1 VFERFTE
8 RARRVVVLA
17 QEESG
22 RLRHNH
28 IGTEHLLVGL
38 IREGEGV
45 AAQALHA
52 CGVTLDEAREGVEG
66 IVGYGEGDA
75 SQKPF
80 TPRSKRVL
88 ELALREAQGLRHD
101 HIGTEHLMLGLLA
114 EGGGI
119 AAAVL
124 SGLGVEPADVRREI
138 FGRLGRGTRP
148 DLQDELGTLGWA
160 REALRRSFGRYPR
173 AEDRSTFG
181 KFTGPARKV
190 VVLAQDE
197 ARRFNHNYIGTE
209 HMLLGLILEEEGIA
223 ARALGV
229 LGVDLDEVREQ
240 VESIVGYGEEATGA
254 QAPFTP
260 RVSRMLQQALL
271 EAEQLDHDD
280 VGTEHVLLGLTNE
293 TEGVAAR
300 VLRNLDV
307 DPDAL
312 RREIVK
318 GLPDGEGGF
327 DPLDEAR
334 IEEEGRSLMLFRGRV
349 GGIRAEV
356 LSPDE
361 GSPGRRV
368 PVTVGLDY
376 AYHVAREGS
385 DGFETLNHAWLSDLV
400 ERSLEARDIS
410 LLEAVVGLTGD
421 LVLEE
426 VPSIREVTVTATRE
440 TPAPGV
446 TVSATFRR

>member
-8 RARRVVVLA
+8 RARKVVVLA
-17 QEESG
+17 QEEAG
-22 RLRHNH
+22 RLRHNY

-45 AAQALHA
+45 ASQALHA

-66 IVGYGEGDA
+66 IVGYGKGDA

-80 TPRSKRVL
+80 TPRSKKVM
-88 ELALREAQGLRHD
+88 ELALREALQLGHNY
-101 HIGTEHLMLGLLA
+101 IGTEHLLLGLLA

-124 SGLGVEPADVRREI
+124 SGLGVEPADVRREV

-148 DLQDELGTLGWA
+148 SPQEELGTLGWA

-173 AEDRSTFG
+173 AEDRSTFD

-190 VVLAQDE
+190 VVFAQDE
-197 ARRFNHNYIGTE
+197 ARHFGHNYIGTE
-209 HMLLGLILEEEGIA
+209 HVLLGLIREEEGMA

-240 VESIVGYGEEATGA
+240 VEIIVGYGEEGTGA

-260 RVSRMLQQALL
+260 RVSKMLQQALL
-271 EAEQLDHDD
+271 ESEQLDHDY
-280 VGTEHVLLGLTNE
+280 VGTEHILLGLTNE

-307 DPDAL
+307 DPDAI
-312 RREIVK
+312 RREIIER
-318 GLPDGEGGF
+318 LPDGEGGWH
-327 DPLDEAR
+327 R
-334 IEEEGRSLMLFRGRV
+334 TLFRGHV
-349 GGIRAEV
+349 GGIQTATERGTFILDVDYSYRLPTDPALTRANLDPQDVADLTRTRLGEVRIETPEGAAEV
-356 LSPDE
+356 AGTHLMETLQDLLE
-361 GSPGRRV
+361 IT
-368 PVTVGLDY
+368 VTV
-376 AYHVAREGS
+376 VRRPEPS
-385 DGFETLNHAWLSDLV
+385 D
-400 ERSLEARDIS
+400 
-410 LLEAVVGLTGD
+410 
-421 LVLEE
+421 
-426 VPSIREVTVTATRE
+426 P
-440 TPAPGV
+440 PAP
-446 TVSATFRR
+446 TFSVSATFRR

>member
-1 VFERFTE
+1 MFERFTE

-28 IGTEHLLVGL
+28 IGTEHLLLGL

-101 HIGTEHLMLGLLA
+101 HIGTEHLLLGLLA

-124 SGLGVEPADVRREI
+124 SGLGVEPADVRREV
-138 FGRLGRGTRP
+138 FGRLGTRP
-148 DLQDELGTLGWA
+148 SPQEELGTLGWA

-173 AEDRSTFG
+173 AEDRSTFD

-209 HMLLGLILEEEGIA
+209 HVLLGLILEEEGLA
-223 ARALGV
+223 ARALKV
-229 LGVDLDEVREQ
+229 LGVDPDEVRGQ
-240 VESIVGYGEEATGA
+240 VESIVGYGEEGPGA

-260 RVSRMLQQALL
+260 RLSGVLQQALL
-271 EAEQLDHDD
+271 ASEQLDHDH
-280 VGTEHVLLGLTNE
+280 VGTEHILLGLTNE

-300 VLRNLDV
+300 VLRSLDV
-307 DPDAL
+307 DPDEI
-312 RREIVK
+312 RRETIK
-318 GLPDGEGGF
+318 RLPDGEDGF
-327 DPLDEAR
+327 DPLDEG
-334 IEEEGRSLMLFRGRV
+334 EEGRSRMLFRGRID
-349 GGIRAEV
+349 GIRAEV

-361 GSPGRRV
+361 GTPGSRV
-368 PVTVGLDY
+368 PVVVGLDY
-376 AYHVAREGS
+376 SYDVTREGS
-385 DGFETLNHAWLSDLV
+385 DGFETLNHAGLSDLV
-400 ERSLEARDIS
+400 ERFLEAKDTS
-410 LLEAVVGLTGD
+410 LLEVVVGLTGD
-421 LVLEE
+421 LLLEE
-426 VPSIREVTVTATRE
+426 VPSIQEAKVTVTRE
-440 TPAPGV
+440 DPAPGV

>member
-1 VFERFTE
+1 
-8 RARRVVVLA
+8 
-17 QEESG
+17 
-22 RLRHNH
+22 
-28 IGTEHLLVGL
+28 
-38 IREGEGV
+38 
-45 AAQALHA
+45 
-52 CGVTLDEAREGVEG
+52 
-66 IVGYGEGDA
+66 
-75 SQKPF
+75 
-80 TPRSKRVL
+80 
-88 ELALREAQGLRHD
+88 
-101 HIGTEHLMLGLLA
+101 M
-114 EGGGI
+114 
-119 AAAVL
+119 
-124 SGLGVEPADVRREI
+124 
-138 FGRLGRGTRP
+138 RG
-148 DLQDELGTLGWA
+148 
-160 REALRRSFGRYPR
+160 
-173 AEDRSTFG
+173 
-181 KFTGPARKV
+181 
-190 VVLAQDE
+190 
-197 ARRFNHNYIGTE
+197 
-209 HMLLGLILEEEGIA
+209 
-223 ARALGV
+223 
-229 LGVDLDEVREQ
+229 Q
-240 VESIVGYGEEATGA
+240 VESIVGYGEEGPGA

-271 EAEQLDHDD
+271 EAEQLDHDY

-300 VLRNLDV
+300 VLRNLGV

-312 RREIVK
+312 RREIVER
-318 GLPDGEGGF
+318 LPDGEEGF

-361 GSPGRRV
+361 ESPGRRV

-385 DGFETLNHAWLSDLV
+385 DGFETLKHAWLSDLV

-440 TPAPGV
+440 APAPGV

>member
-1 VFERFTE
+1 MFERFTE
-8 RARRVVVLA
+8 RARKVVVLA

-22 RLRHNH
+22 RLRHNY
-28 IGTEHLLVGL
+28 IGTEHLLLGL

-88 ELALREAQGLRHD
+88 ELSLREALGLRHD
-101 HIGTEHLMLGLLA
+101 HIGTEHLLLGLLA

-138 FGRLGRGTRP
+138 FGGLGRGTRP
-148 DLQDELGTLGWA
+148 SPQEELGTLGWA

-173 AEDRSTFG
+173 AEDRSTFD

-197 ARRFNHNYIGTE
+197 ARHFNHNYIGTE
-209 HMLLGLILEEEGIA
+209 HLLLGLIREEEGMA

-240 VESIVGYGEEATGA
+240 VESIVGYGEEGTGA

-260 RVSRMLQQALL
+260 RVSGVLQQALL
-271 EAEQLDHDD
+271 ESEQLDHDY
-280 VGTEHVLLGLTNE
+280 VGTEHILLGLTNE

-307 DPDAL
+307 DPDAI
-312 RREIVK
+312 RREIIER
-318 GLPDGEGGF
+318 LPDGEGAF
-327 DPLDEAR
+327 DPSGEAER
-334 IEEEGRSLMLFRGRV
+334 EMEGGWHRTLFRGHV
-349 GGIRAEV
+349 GGIQTATERGTFILDVDYSYRLPMDPALTRANLDPQDVADLAHACLGEGRIETLEGAAEV
-356 LSPDE
+356 AGTHLMETLHDLLE
-361 GSPGRRV
+361 IT
-368 PVTVGLDY
+368 VTV
-376 AYHVAREGS
+376 VRRPEPS
-385 DGFETLNHAWLSDLV
+385 DPL
-400 ERSLEARDIS
+400 
-410 LLEAVVGLTGD
+410 
-421 LVLEE
+421 
-426 VPSIREVTVTATRE
+426 
-440 TPAPGV
+440 AP
-446 TVSATFRR
+446 TFSVSATFRR